1 LKQLLVN
8 RVFAESV
15 LGPFHLLS
23 QFPENSFEDSADVF
37 VETDPHRRIHTLSR
51 TRGDRQPNLGVYS
64 ASPHESHH
72 VLVPPP
78 WTLHRCCHSCFE
90 YLNEGKLF
98 ETRDTRTSTMAE
110 SNPGSWTESMS
121 GRERVRHV
129 VELLDEPTPVQTIAD
144 RADVSRA
151 TADDELQRLQS
162 DDWVTETTVDGTK
175 AYDLNPVRMLFDEV
189 TALIEAHSRD
199 ELESQ
204 LTELTEE
211 QEELATEYEVDSLD
225 EFRAQLADEE
235 FSAAELRERRN
246 VIATWEAINTE
257 LGLVKHALHL
267 YDDVIELSSPRTD
280 SPSPL
285 A

>member
-1 LKQLLVN
+1 
-8 RVFAESV
+8 
-15 LGPFHLLS
+15 
-23 QFPENSFEDSADVF
+23 
-37 VETDPHRRIHTLSR
+37 
-51 TRGDRQPNLGVYS
+51 
-64 ASPHESHH
+64 
-72 VLVPPP
+72 
-78 WTLHRCCHSCFE
+78 
-90 YLNEGKLF
+90 
-98 ETRDTRTSTMAE
+98 MAE

-129 VELLDEPTPVQTIAD
+129 VELLDGPTPVQEIAD

-189 TALIEAHSRD
+189 TDLIEAHSRD

-204 LTELTEE
+204 LTELKEE
-211 QEELATEYEVDSLD
+211 QEELATEYDVSSLD
-225 EFRAQLADEE
+225 EFRGELADEE
-235 FSAAELRERRN
+235 FSAEELRERRN

-257 LGLVKHALHL
+257 LGLVKHALQL
-267 YDDVIELSSPRTD
+267 YDDVVELSSPQTD
-280 SPSPL
+280 ASSTL

>member
-1 LKQLLVN
+1 
-8 RVFAESV
+8 
-15 LGPFHLLS
+15 
-23 QFPENSFEDSADVF
+23 
-37 VETDPHRRIHTLSR
+37 
-51 TRGDRQPNLGVYS
+51 
-64 ASPHESHH
+64 
-72 VLVPPP
+72 
-78 WTLHRCCHSCFE
+78 
-90 YLNEGKLF
+90 
-98 ETRDTRTSTMAE
+98 MAE

-129 VELLDEPTPVQTIAD
+129 VELLDEPTPVQKIAD

-151 TADDELQRLQS
+151 TADDELQRLES

-189 TALIEAHSRD
+189 TDLIEAHSRD

-235 FSAAELRERRN
+235 FSVAELRERRS
-246 VIATWEAINTE
+246 VISKWEAINTE

-280 SPSPL
+280 SPSTL